1 MSEWTV
7 TVQDIITLAAIIGA
21 ITVVWNWGKK
31 PFDLM
36 QKIYKVTT
44 RTAKQVKLH
53 GDMISELLDHAI
65 TNNNTGRMSE
75 IKKKYDETYRNMTD
89 DEMEND

>member
-1 MSEWTV
+1 MTITSD
-7 TVQDIITLAAIIGA
+7 QIIALAGVVGAVCGLWAIFS
-21 ITVVWNWGKK
+21 K
-31 PFDLM
+31 PFKLLK
-36 QKIYKVTT
+36 KIDRVTT

-89 DEMEND
+89 DDMEDD